1 MVDFSFLYSTDASGE
16 KEMRQSL
23 TGRAGRGQHVGRRRG
38 QVRHEGVS
46 SRADG
51 WRRSVA
57 GEMAASATGGRVAE
71 QPEEHAFGAHQ
82 AAAAPIS
89 SLEDRRVPR
98 RPALRLWLAPI
109 TRSKAAAD
117 WRRPP
122 QLSCRRRELAGEN
135 KRGKE

>member
-1 MVDFSFLYSTDASGE
+1 
-16 KEMRQSL
+16 MRQSL

-46 SRADG
+46 SRAYG
-51 WRRSVA
+51 WRLSVA

-89 SLEDRRVPR
+89 LLEDRRVPR
-98 RPALRLWLAPI
+98 RPALRLSLAPI
-109 TRSKAAAD
+109 TRSKAAAGLAAAAAA
-117 WRRPP
+117 
-122 QLSCRRRELAGEN
+122 QLSKERARGRKQKREGIKN
-135 KRGKE
+135 GRGDQRGRADIQP